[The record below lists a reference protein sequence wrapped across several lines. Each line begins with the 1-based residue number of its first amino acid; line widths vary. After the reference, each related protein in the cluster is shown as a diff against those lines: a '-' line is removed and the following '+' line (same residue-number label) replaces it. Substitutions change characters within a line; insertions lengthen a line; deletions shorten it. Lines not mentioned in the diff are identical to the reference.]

1 MATRGGGD
9 GGGEGGGD
17 DGGGGEGGGGQV
29 ARVVVMVAAKP
40 KAARWGGRPGARP
53 RARRAAVTVRR
64 PPDVLHARVKPSA
77 SLCDKCRE
85 CGSLVKPTH
94 VTDACTSGPS
104 MYEVNTLLV

>member
-29 ARVVVMVAAKP
+29 ARGVVMVAAKP

-64 PPDVLHARVKPSA
+64 PPTGVGEG
-77 SLCDKCRE
+77 LCEACDAGGGVAC
-85 CGSLVKPTH
+85 LVKPGGRLGLM
-94 VTDACTSGPS
+94 SG
-104 MYEVNTLLV
+104 